1 MILADLI
8 QGQFAN
14 INDLQLFYAD
24 QRPDAV
30 GSNFTF
36 VSVNGNFTN
45 KISIVTYLM
54 LFFAG
59 GTNNQTPADAG
70 DEANLDTQFAF
81 GLSYPISVRI
91 SALSKFFDLMNL
103 LSQLSFLLPGALHS
117 YPMT

>member
-36 VSVNGNFTN
+36 VSVNGSFTN

-70 DEANLDTQFAF
+70 AEANLDTQFGF
-81 GLSYPISVRI
+81 GLSHPIPVRVY
-91 SALSKFFDLMNL
+91 
-103 LSQLSFLLPGALHS
+103 FLYLFCQC
-117 YPMT
+117 